1 MNRHRALPRLACGI
15 LAMAVTVLLP
25 VSAGSLPNSV
35 TAKPAELE
43 LKLMSFNLR
52 YASDE
57 QPNRWN
63 DRRPVMV
70 RVIQENAPDVMG
82 TQEGTFRQLQ
92 DLAHDLPVYDSV
104 GLGREGGSRG
114 EFCSIFFRRDRF
126 ELIAFDHFWL
136 SDTPRTIGSITWGH
150 RYIRMA
156 TWVRLRD
163 RNTQG
168 ELIVLNTHFDHEV
181 AAARE
186 KAATLIRDWTQT
198 VDPAIP
204 LVVMGDFN
212 CAAGS
217 SMPFTILTTDS
228 GLTDT
233 WLSAKMRSPESPPN
247 TFHGYQPPLFEGER
261 IDWIL
266 VRDSL
271 LVQSA
276 AVLTD
281 HDGGQYPS
289 DHFPVTATVLLPR

>member
-1 MNRHRALPRLACGI
+1 MNLHRALPRLACGI

-25 VSAGSLPNSV
+25 VSAGSLPNSA

-57 QPNRWN
+57 QPNRWD

-82 TQEGTFRQLQ
+82 TQEGVFGQLQ
-92 DLAHDLPVYDSV
+92 HLAHDLPDYDSV

-114 EFCSIFFRRDRF
+114 EFCTIFFRRDRF

-150 RYIRMA
+150 HYIRMA

-163 RNTQG
+163 RNTRA

-186 KAATLIRDWTQT
+186 KAATLIRDWTRT
-198 VDPAIP
+198 MDIGIP

-217 SMPFTILTTDS
+217 SVPFTILTADS
-228 GLTDT
+228 GLVDT
-233 WLSAKMRSPESPPN
+233 WRSAETNLPESPPN
-247 TFHGYQPPLFEGER
+247 TFHGYQLPLFEGER

-266 VRDSL
+266 VREPMR
-271 LVQSA
+271 VRNA
-276 AVLTD
+276 AVVMD
-281 HDGGQYPS
+281 HDHGQYPS
-289 DHFPVTATVLLPR
+289 DHFPVTATVLLPH